1 MNLMPFGI
9 AIINWGGKE
18 NSYTNKNL
26 IDLLQKHTIFDEENV
41 ENHLFNNLSFKLIQ
55 WSNDVFKS
63 KTLL

>member
-9 AIINWGGKE
+9 AIINWGNKE

-26 IDLLQKHTIFDEENV
+26 IDLLKKHTIFDEDNV
-41 ENHLFNNLSFKLIQ
+41 ENHLFYNLSFKLIQ